1 MSLEIDWCIFD
12 NFIEYQCFLSFRFY
26 ILQRSFVFA
35 FASSCNAWIGK
46 VKKYLSLLLAVYILR
61 YFRLN
66 EMFFR
71 ISPLYCIFNHF
82 LVIHY
87 LECIFDLYFLVQNC
101 WLWNSKVWFCIL
113 FWKPEKESW
122 WCYHLTNPRG
132 NITFLCGVT

>member
-1 MSLEIDWCIFD
+1 MTSSLLNNINNLRLSAKLSIIVTVSLEIDWCIFD

-26 ILQRSFVFA
+26 ILQHSFVFV

-71 ISPLYCIFNHF
+71 ISPLYCIFNVKVLNVNKKVNLSKLCVH
-82 LVIHY
+82 
-87 LECIFDLYFLVQNC
+87 LEEKKYCLEQN
-101 WLWNSKVWFCIL
+101 LKNKF
-113 FWKPEKESW
+113 
-122 WCYHLTNPRG
+122 
-132 NITFLCGVT
+132 